1 MAFQVFGF
9 ALWGTAAVVGA
20 WLLVT
25 GRHVIFGLPLGTRD
39 GWQVRAFGLIFCVA
53 GAFLAYRAFR
63 GSFTPEGILFG
74 YVALGIPV
82 WTAWRKSRTGE
93 RTQPGL

>member
-1 MAFQVFGF
+1 MALQVLGF

-53 GAFLAYRAFR
+53 GAFFAYRAIKGWF
-63 GSFTPEGILFG
+63 SPEGIVLS
-74 YVALGIPV
+74 YVALGLVV
-82 WTAWRKSRTGE
+82 WTAWRKSRTVE
-93 RTQPGL
+93 HTQPGP